1 MPTPLVKKVH
11 TLTGHPDCVYTLQA
25 SGDAQ
30 HFFSADGKGMVARW
44 DLAQPEE
51 GELIAKLPNSIYAL
65 HYLKDTDQLIAAQNY
80 SGIHLLD
87 WKDKKE
93 LASLQISNAAI
104 FDIQSIGNDLWVAG
118 GDGSLTIID
127 LKEWRIK
134 KRTHISEKSIRAM
147 AVNPNGSE
155 VAISFSDF
163 SIRIFSTEDY
173 SLKYEFVAHTNSVFT
188 LSYIPNSNYL
198 ISGGRDAKLRLWD
211 TANRYQPVEEIAA
224 HLYAI
229 NHLVF
234 SPDGNYFATASM
246 DKSVK
251 VWDTRALKL
260 LKVIDKGRHAGH
272 GTSVNKLLWTPYQ
285 NQLISASDDRSIS
298 VWEIDFSVISEVNE
312 KK

>member
-1 MPTPLVKKVH
+1 MPTPLVKKIH
-11 TLTGHPDCVYTLQA
+11 TLTGHADCVYTLQA

-30 HFFSADGKGMVARW
+30 YFFSADGKGMVARW
-44 DLAQPEE
+44 DLARLEE
-51 GELIAKLPNSIYAL
+51 GELIAKLPNSVYAL
-65 HYLKDTDQLIAAQNY
+65 HYLKDTNQLIAAQNY

-87 WKDKKE
+87 WKNKKE

-104 FDIQSIGNDLWVAG
+104 FDIQSIGSDLWIAG
-118 GDGSLTIID
+118 GDGFITILN

-134 KRTHISEKSIRAM
+134 KRMQISEKSVRAIT
-147 AVNPNGSE
+147 VNPIGSE
-155 VAISFSDF
+155 VAIAFSDF
-163 SIRIFSTEDY
+163 SIRIFSTDDY
-173 SLKYEFVAHTNSVFT
+173 SLKREFMAHTNSVFT
-188 LSYIPNSNYL
+188 LSYIPNSNFL
-198 ISGGRDAKLRLWD
+198 ISGGRDAKLRVWD
-211 TANRYQPVEEIAA
+211 AANRYESVEEIAA

-251 VWDTRALKL
+251 VWDTQALKL

-298 VWEIDFSVISEVNE
+298 VWEIDFSVISES
-312 KK
+312 K